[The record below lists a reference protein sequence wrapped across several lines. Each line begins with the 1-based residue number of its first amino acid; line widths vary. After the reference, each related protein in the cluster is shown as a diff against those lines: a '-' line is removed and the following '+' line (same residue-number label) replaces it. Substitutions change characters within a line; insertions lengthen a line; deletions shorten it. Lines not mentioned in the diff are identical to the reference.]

1 MTPSMALKIAA
12 ARSAPLRLHLA
23 ERADSTSLSRPPSGR
38 RPGGQSWMRACVLA
52 NFPDAPNPR
61 LLLLSLSCGACLAE
75 RMFPAGAKKGPRG
88 RRATSKTQRLKN
100 TFLQRVIPVEALR
113 QPRRQPTG
121 QHRAYRVALS
131 LNRRARR
138 RFHRMDLMA
147 DQPRGGRP
155 ANLLTKQQMAILQQ
169 PGAHLAGV
177 RRRRRRR
184 IAAQIRQPAALVI
197 EGIDKKQPVL
207 AKMTIDGQAIL
218 RAKCD
223 PQLRRSLRG
232 RAMRKWPGSTPCR
245 QAMTRAQRAGDIT
258 AVAEGKLAAS

>member
-1 MTPSMALKIAA
+1 MIYRADNWIYRDSIAAYWRMTGRVDKVEYSVHRPSSLFHCALCGCTAWGAFRPPPMTPRMALKIAA

-75 RMFPAGAKKGPRG
+75 RKDVPCGTKKGPRG
-88 RRATSKTQRLKN
+88 RRATSTTQRLKN

-113 QPRRQPTG
+113 QPRRQTAG
-121 QHRAYRVALS
+121 QQRIARLALG
-131 LNRRARR
+131 LDRRARR

-155 ANLLTKQQMAILQQ
+155 AILLTKQQMAILQ
-169 PGAHLAGV
+169 
-177 RRRRRRR
+177 
-184 IAAQIRQPAALVI
+184 
-197 EGIDKKQPVL
+197 
-207 AKMTIDGQAIL
+207 
-218 RAKCD
+218 
-223 PQLRRSLRG
+223 
-232 RAMRKWPGSTPCR
+232 
-245 QAMTRAQRAGDIT
+245 
-258 AVAEGKLAAS
+258 